1 MTHSAARTRAGAR
14 RMTLPVSRASSR
26 TRAAFVLSF
35 SFVAMVPSPFPN
47 QACPPSL
54 SDSITQYLEKCG
66 RNAARRE
73 KGGEGNETAGA
84 VSQRVKKVATATFLR
99 GMPRKVDLDS

>member
-73 KGGEGNETAGA
+73 KGGEGMKPQG
-84 VSQRVKKVATATFLR
+84 RFLC
-99 GMPRKVDLDS
+99 

>member
-1 MTHSAARTRAGAR
+1 
-14 RMTLPVSRASSR
+14 
-26 TRAAFVLSF
+26 
-35 SFVAMVPSPFPN
+35 MVPSPFPN

-73 KGGEGNETAGA
+73 KGGEGMKPKGRFLS
-84 VSQRVKKVATATFLR
+84 VSKKW
-99 GMPRKVDLDS
+99 PRPLF